1 MAAQGMTVRTLGAL
15 QVAMLLVSA
24 SYGIGFLFGSGEYAL
39 RHGMAGAIYGI
50 ATGTGML
57 ALAAFAGR
65 LWHAGRNVWD
75 LFGDRFGD
83 RVRRLVALLSIIWM
97 AGVLAAQI
105 HGAVAVVRLLG
116 VAVPW
121 ATATAV
127 ALMLAAS
134 RIQLRLASA
143 IFSACLGAS
152 ALVLLYALVRAD
164 GLGIYASAIP
174 ALAVSLPSIGVA
186 QCLTIAVGVGLL
198 ACTGADY
205 HQFVLAARDRRSAIA
220 GCVLAGV
227 ALLFLAFLPPAVVLA
242 SIASPVWPGVADPK
256 QVVPQA
262 LSLAARDISGAGG
275 VLMLAML
282 GLAALGSGAAIL
294 RAMVSALESAQTG
307 VTSCRPLTLAIVAL
321 GFALAL
327 TMTGLP
333 IVDTMVSVNVV
344 YIASVGVSLVALL
357 RGGPTAFPDET
368 WVIGAGFAGSVAA
381 NLFAWITGSP
391 SGAEL
396 TALATGLVAA
406 TFVRLALGSRH
417 RREFARGPLDR

>member
-1 MAAQGMTVRTLGAL
+1 MTVRTLGAL
-15 QVAMLLVSA
+15 QVATLLVSA

-39 RHGMAGAIYGI
+39 RHGMGGAIYGI
-50 ATGTGML
+50 ATGAGML
-57 ALAAFAGR
+57 AMATFAGR

-116 VAVPW
+116 VAAPW
-121 ATATAV
+121 ATAIAV
-127 ALMLAAS
+127 ALILAAS

-164 GLGIYASAIP
+164 GLRIYASAIP
-174 ALAVSLPSIGVA
+174 ALAVSLPSIGAA

-242 SIASPVWPGVADPK
+242 SIAGPAWPGVADPK
-256 QVVPQA
+256 QAVPQA
-262 LSLAARDISGAGG
+262 LALAARDISAAGG

-294 RAMVSALESAQTG
+294 RAMESALESAQTG
-307 VTSCRPLTLAIVAL
+307 VTSCRPLTLALVAL

-357 RGGPTAFPDET
+357 RGGPTAHPDET
-368 WVIGAGFAGSVAA
+368 WVIGAGFVGSVAA
-381 NLFAWITGSP
+381 YLFAWIAGSIA
-391 SGAEL
+391 GAEL
-396 TALATGLVAA
+396 TALATGMVAA
-406 TFVRLALGSRH
+406 TLVRLALGSRH

>member
-1 MAAQGMTVRTLGAL
+1 MAAQRVTAPTLGAL

-39 RHGMAGAIYGI
+39 RHGMSGAIYGI
-50 ATGTGML
+50 ATGAGML

-65 LWHAGRNVWD
+65 LWHVGRNVWD

-116 VAVPW
+116 VAAPW

-127 ALMLAAS
+127 ALILAAS

-174 ALAVSLPSIGVA
+174 AFAVSLPSIGVA

-242 SIASPVWPGVADPK
+242 SIASPAWPGVADPK
-256 QVVPQA
+256 QAVPQA
-262 LSLAARDISGAGG
+262 LALAARDISGAGG
-275 VLMLAML
+275 VLMLGML

-307 VTSCRPLTLAIVAL
+307 VTSCRPLTLALVAL
-321 GFALAL
+321 GFAVAL

-357 RGGPTAFPDET
+357 RVGSTALADET

-381 NLFAWITGSP
+381 HLFAWIAGSP

-396 TALATGLVAA
+396 PALATGLVAA
-406 TFVRLALGSRH
+406 TLVRLALGRRH
-417 RREFARGPLDR
+417 RGEFACGPLDR